1 MVASPAKGTMTI
13 SSLPELPDSVSPDF
27 REITLKERYSHSA
40 DFGDTSRTIPSF
52 CSSLS
57 CRFTA
62 TPFCFKILK
71 ALLSCPRNKHAFRR
85 RSVGCFSRR
94 ERRAYL
100 NRYVRS
106 EQRRKTANWQRPGGL
121 R

>member
-1 MVASPAKGTMTI
+1 MVASPAKGTITI

-71 ALLSCPRNKHAFRR
+71 AHLAATETGLAVISPHQFLHAFAQS
-85 RSVGCFSRR
+85 RS
-94 ERRAYL
+94 
-100 NRYVRS
+100 
-106 EQRRKTANWQRPGGL
+106 
-121 R
+121 